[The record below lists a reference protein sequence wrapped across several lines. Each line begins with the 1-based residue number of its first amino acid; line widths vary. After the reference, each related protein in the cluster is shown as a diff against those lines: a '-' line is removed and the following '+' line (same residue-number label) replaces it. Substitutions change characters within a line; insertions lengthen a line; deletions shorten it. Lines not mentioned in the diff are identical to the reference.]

1 MHAASDRPTGGNM
14 SRALGIVLL
23 LVGIAP
29 GVAVGAVPAGFED
42 AVVAT
47 VAAPTGLAFT
57 PDGRLLITTQ
67 PGRLYIV
74 QNDTLLTTPALNLAA
89 ILCTNS
95 ERGLLGVAVDPSFAS
110 NGFIYLYYTFNKS
123 GSCPANTAAAPV
135 NRVSRFTLT
144 ASNTIS
150 RASELVLI
158 DNIPSPNGNHNGGD
172 LHVGRD
178 GFLYVSVGD
187 GGCDYRGDSGCAG
200 LNDAA
205 RDQHVLLGKILRIT
219 RTGGIPAT
227 NPFLGADSVRC
238 NVTGRAAPGQK
249 CQETFAWGLRNPF
262 RMAFDPNATGVR
274 FFINDVGQSVWEEV
288 NEGRSGADYGWNVRE
303 GDCANGS
310 TSNCGTPPA
319 GMTNPVFDYGHA
331 DGCAS
336 ITGGAF
342 VPSGVWPI
350 DYEGTYLF
358 SDYVCGSIFRLTRNA
373 TGTYTR
379 TTFAS
384 GLGAS
389 SAVAMIFG
397 PVGGTQALYYT
408 TFAGGGQVRRIA
420 ATGNRAPQ
428 AQATASPRSGALPLT
443 VRFDASAS
451 TDPDGDSLSFSWNFN
466 DGSGGAT
473 GAVVTHTYS
482 APGRFTAVVTVR
494 DSRGATATASVI
506 IDAGNT
512 PPSPSITSPS
522 TSARFAVGQTITLRG
537 TASDAQDG
545 TLADARLSWRVLL
558 HHDSHTH
565 PYFGPVTGNGLTFQ
579 APAPEDL
586 AATGTSFLE
595 ILLTATDSQ
604 GASATVQRNFQP
616 RLVSVTFQSSPTGL
630 GLTINDASMATPR
643 TLTSWEGY
651 RLSVSAPS
659 QRDAAGQAWLFSSW
673 ADGGTA
679 TKTIVTPAA
688 ATTYTARFNAAA
700 AFAPAADAYARNGVY
715 AAQNFGAAAPL
726 DVKHSSAIDNQR
738 QAFLRF
744 AIGTGVVSRAVLRL
758 HGGLSSAG
766 DVPVPVHAV
775 ASTTWGE
782 SSLTWNTRP
791 ARGSTALTSTTVRG
805 TAKGW
810 YEWDVTSY
818 VRSERAAGR
827 TAVGFVL
834 LGIVTTTPYA
844 SFSSRNATS
853 NRPELLISTG
863 EATPTAGDIVLY
875 AAHATRVAGNW
886 RLTADTTAAAGLRMG
901 EPNAG
906 APKLVTALASPTS
919 FFELTF
925 TAEAGRAYRLW
936 VRGKAASNSYAN
948 DSAHTQFSGSL
959 TAAGAATYRIGTT
972 SSTVFVLEDCA
983 ACGVGGWGWAD
994 NGYGM
999 DGELIYFTAG
1009 PQTVRIQTREDGL
1022 SIDQIVLSPTTYL
1035 SRAPGTTKNDAT
1047 VIPKP

>member
-1 MHAASDRPTGGNM
+1 MA
-14 SRALGIVLL
+14 RAVGILLL
-23 LVGIAP
+23 LVGLVPGAALAAP
-29 GVAVGAVPAGFED
+29 PAGFED
-42 AVVAT
+42 SVVAT
-47 VAAPTGLAFT
+47 VAAPTALAFT

-74 QNDTLLTTPALNLAA
+74 QNDTLVTTPALDLAGV
-89 ILCTNS
+89 LCTNS
-95 ERGLLGVAVDPSFAS
+95 ERGLLGVAVDPSFAT

-123 GSCPANTAAAPV
+123 GSCPANTAAAPA

-144 ASNTIS
+144 TSNTVS

-172 LHVGRD
+172 IQVGRD
-178 GFLYVSVGD
+178 GFLYISVGD

-219 RTGGIPAT
+219 RTGGIPSG
-227 NPFLGADSVRC
+227 NPFVGSDSVRC
-238 NVTGRAAPGQK
+238 NTTGRAAAGQK

-262 RMAFDPNATGVR
+262 RIAFDPNAVGTR
-274 FFINDVGQSVWEEV
+274 FFINDVGQNAWEEI
-288 NEGRSGADYGWNVRE
+288 NEGRSGADYGWNMRE
-303 GDCANGS
+303 GHCANGS

-319 GMTNPVFDYGHA
+319 GMTDPIFDYSHA

-342 VPSGVWPI
+342 VPGGVWPL

-358 SDYVCGSIFRLTRNA
+358 SDYVCGTIFRLTRSP
-373 TGTYTR
+373 TGAYTR

-384 GLGAS
+384 GLGAG

-397 PVGGTQALYYT
+397 PFGGTQALYYT

-428 AQATASPRSGALPLT
+428 AQATASPRSGAVPLS

-451 TDPDGDSLSFSWNFN
+451 TDPDGDSLSFSWNFG
-466 DGSGGAT
+466 DGSGGGT

-482 APGRFTAVVTVR
+482 SPGRFTAVVTVR
-494 DSRGATATASVI
+494 DSRGAAATASVV

-512 PPSPSITSPS
+512 PPAAAITSPS

-537 TASDAQDG
+537 TASDTQDG
-545 TLADARLSWRVLL
+545 TLADSRLSWRVLL
-558 HHDSHTH
+558 HHNTHTH

-586 AATGTSFLE
+586 AATDTSFLE
-595 ILLTATDSQ
+595 IYLTATDSH
-604 GASATVQRNFQP
+604 GASTTVQRNFQP
-616 RLVSVTFQSSPTGL
+616 RLVSVTFQSDPTGL
-630 GLTINDASMATPR
+630 GLTVNGTSVVTPR

-651 RLSVSAPS
+651 RLSVVAQS
-659 QRDAAGQAWLFSSW
+659 QRDAAGQPWLFSSW

-679 TKTIVTPAA
+679 SRTIVTPAA
-688 ATTYTARFNAAA
+688 AATYTARFTGAT
-700 AFAPAADAYARNGVY
+700 AFAPAADAYIRNGIY
-715 AAQNFGAAAPL
+715 AAQNFGAAPEL
-726 DVKHSSAIDNQR
+726 NVKHSGAVDNQR
-738 QAFLRF
+738 QSFVRF
-744 AIGTGVVSRAVLRL
+744 SVGSGSVGRAVLRL

-766 DVPVPVHAV
+766 DVPVPMHPV
-775 ASTTWGE
+775 ANTTWAE
-782 SSLTWNTRP
+782 SSITWNTRP
-791 ARGSTALTSTTVRG
+791 PRGATALGTVTVRG
-805 TAKGW
+805 TAKTW

-818 VRSERAAGR
+818 VRAERAAGR

-834 LGIVTTTPYA
+834 IGTVATTPYA
-844 SFSSRNATS
+844 SFSSRNATT
-853 NRPELLISTG
+853 NRPELLIAAGDPPSTTG
-863 EATPTAGDIVLY
+863 EIVLY
-875 AAHATRVAGNW
+875 AADATRVAGNW
-886 RLTADTTAAAGLRMG
+886 RLVADTTAAAGQRMG

-919 FFELTF
+919 FFEVTF

-936 VRGKAASNSYAN
+936 VRGKAASNSYTN
-948 DSAHTQFSGSL
+948 DSAHLQFSGSL
-959 TAAGAATYRIGTT
+959 TSSGSPIYRIGTT

-983 ACGVGGWGWAD
+983 ACGVAAWGWAD

-999 DGELIYFTAG
+999 DGELLYFTAG
-1009 PQTVRIQTREDGL
+1009 PQTVRIQSREDGL

-1035 SRAPGTTKNDAT
+1035 TRAPGTTKNDT
-1047 VIPKP
+1047 TILPKP